1 MSARARG
8 SAALVAGSAV
18 SGLLAYVFFA
28 LVTRALGGADAAPV
42 SVLWTYWSFAAAG
55 VTFPVQHWIVRT
67 VSAHGTETAVWQAF
81 RPACTSLLVIA
92 AASGVVAW
100 LLRDPLFG
108 SNSVVYPLLVLVV
121 TIGSAFVGL
130 VRGVLLSRG
139 RLAAVGLGLVGENAL
154 RCLGAAV
161 LMAFSSQL
169 AAAYAVVLAS
179 GQLIGF
185 VWPSTFLPRGR
196 PREVAAGDLE
206 AVTDGA
212 STWAG
217 FLGGAASAQLLSQAV
232 LTGGP
237 VVLALSGGSP
247 GQVTALFAALAL
259 FRAPYTLSLGVI
271 GPATGVLTTMVVEGR
286 RRALAGIR
294 LGVLGLTVLVAV
306 VAVPLGAL
314 IGPALVELVFGSDV
328 TLSETVAALVA
339 LGSAV
344 SLGNLALMVLVMARN
359 RTSIAVG
366 SWVSAVAAGGVV
378 MLLLLLTG
386 TSAAVATSWA
396 FVAAEAAAFL
406 GLLVGDTLTRR
417 ILRSEDR

>member
-1 MSARARG
+1 MSTRARG

-28 LVTRALGGADAAPV
+28 LVTRALGGPEAAPV

-67 VSAHGTETAVWQAF
+67 VSAHSTEAVVWQAF
-81 RPACTSLLVIA
+81 RPACGSLLVIA
-92 AASGVVAW
+92 AVSGVVAW

-108 SNSVVYPLLVLVV
+108 SGGVIYPILVLVV

-130 VRGVLLSRG
+130 VRGVLLGRG

-154 RCLGAAV
+154 RCLGAVV

-169 AAAYAVVLAS
+169 AAAYAVALAS

-185 VWPSTFLPRGR
+185 VWPSTFLPRSR
-196 PREVAAGDLE
+196 LVAAPAGDAD
-206 AVTDGA
+206 AVADGA

-259 FRAPYTLSLGVI
+259 FRAPYTLTLGII

-294 LGVLGLTVLVAV
+294 LGVLGLTVVVAIA
-306 VAVPLGAL
+306 AVPLGAL
-314 IGPALVELVFGSDV
+314 IGPALVQLVFGSDV

-366 SWVSAVAAGGVV
+366 SWVTAVVAGGVV
-378 MLLLLLTG
+378 LLLLLLTG
-386 TSAAVATSWA
+386 TSAALTTSWA
-396 FVAAEAAAFL
+396 FVAAETAAFL
-406 GLLVGDTLTRR
+406 GLLAGDTLTRR
-417 ILRSEDR
+417 LLRSGDR